1 MNSAINNLR
10 QAIAFL
16 PDKIKYPILA
26 ISENAALNINEVRLK
41 RRRPIVLSSS
51 DGQMFLKY
59 SGEVTQNFEETSVC
73 IVEDD
78 DFDDAVRR
86 LCNYSI
92 HAFQNEL
99 KNGFV
104 TVSGGHRVGIVGTA
118 VMNAQGEI
126 SAVKNISSLN
136 IRIAREIN
144 GAADEVISSIF
155 RDRIRSVLIV
165 GEPSSG
171 KTTVLRDIA
180 RSLSGAEFG
189 FLRVCIVD
197 ERSEIAAISEGISK
211 NALGVGCDIL
221 DAYPKADGMMIALR
235 AMSPDVIIC
244 DEIGS
249 DKDALAIEN
258 IANAGV
264 TLVASI
270 HAENFLGLLKRPQF
284 KRLMATS
291 VFETAVV
298 LSGRETPGKIKEIIP
313 LRRYWR

>member
-10 QAIAFL
+10 QATDFL
-16 PDKIKYPILA
+16 PDKIKYPISV
-26 ISENAALNINEVRLK
+26 ISENFAFDINEVRLK
-41 RRRPIVLSSS
+41 RRRPLVLSTS
-51 DGQMFLKY
+51 DKRLFLKNN
-59 SGEVTQNFEETSVC
+59 GTLTTNFEEASVC

-78 DFDDAVRR
+78 DLSEAVRR

-104 TVSGGHRVGIVGTA
+104 TVCGGHRVGIVGTA
-118 VMNAQGEI
+118 VISAQGEI
-126 SAVKNISSLN
+126 SAIKNISSLN
-136 IRIAREIN
+136 IRISREIE
-144 GAADEVISSIF
+144 GAADEIVSSIF
-155 RDRIRSVLIV
+155 GDRIRSVLIV

-180 RSLSGAEFG
+180 RRLSGAEFG

-197 ERSEIAAISEGISK
+197 ERSEIAATSEGISRNK
-211 NALGVGCDIL
+211 LGVGCDVL
-221 DAYPKADGMMIALR
+221 DAYPKAEGMTIALR

-249 DKDALAIEN
+249 DKDALAIES
-258 IANAGV
+258 IANAG
-264 TLVASI
+264 TKLVASI
-270 HAENFLGLLKRPQF
+270 HAESFSGLLKRPQF
-284 KRLMATS
+284 QRLMATS

-298 LSGRETPGKIKEIIP
+298 LSGRETPGKIKEIVP